1 MSAHRRSALDG
12 GVVLITGASS
22 GIGAAF
28 AELLAPRAARLVLV
42 ARREARLVALAE
54 SLMGKYPNLKV
65 HVEAVDLADPVAG
78 RALIERVEAAPGG
91 LDVLINN
98 AGMGDIGLFASSDP
112 HKLENMLAVNVVG
125 LTALTRAALPGM
137 LARKRGAI
145 LFVSSG
151 FGLTWMPFFSAYV
164 GTKHYVTALAESL
177 RAEIAGQG
185 VSIVQ
190 LCPGPVA
197 TEFEAVAGN
206 PTGQKVPGFIE
217 LSASEAAA
225 AGIGAIDHD
234 RALVVPGF
242 WAELAILAGRVSPR
256 AVLRLFYGLLSRFV
270 RPRLFPD
277 PR

>member
-234 RALVVPGF
+234 RALVVPGV